1 MGQCPITYE
10 FCSPEKYSL
19 HGLKRL
25 NKGLSTLEP
34 FDSTCIPD
42 TCDSWIDPVVWPFA
56 CAMGRVNARLQR
68 MESVEK
74 NGRYLL
80 FPPSRTYW
88 QIPQNVDLSFRL
100 AQRFGLS
107 IPFHGLMH
115 DKDGTLTCFL
125 DTNIWKANRVEPT
138 HPIQDQSLEAL
149 VATIDEV
156 CTFPILEKYK
166 LLQRILFT
174 WLIGFETQQV
184 SCFFFHQVAQKVELS
199 PAFLFFNSTLPFGVS
214 NREMGLS
221 MNGKTTGFCGTDFVD
236 YAGKYLL
243 GLSEES
249 IQFLVSGFQKTYTS
263 CRELVLQS
271 FLSEELKEQYLD
283 VLVGRLSRLNY

>member
-34 FDSTCIPD
+34 FDSSCLPES
-42 TCDSWIDPVVWPFA
+42 CDSWLDKRVWPFA
-56 CAMGRVNARLQR
+56 CAMGRINARLQC

-80 FPPSRTYW
+80 LPPSRTYL
-88 QIPQNVDLSFRL
+88 QIPQNVDVSLRL

-107 IPFHGLMH
+107 VPFHGLMH
-115 DKDGTLTCFL
+115 DQDGTLTCFI
-125 DTNIWKANRVEPT
+125 DRSMWHTNRFEPVALLEE
-138 HPIQDQSLEAL
+138 QSVEAL
-149 VATIDEV
+149 ASTIDEV
-156 CTFPILEKYK
+156 CTFPVIEKYK

-174 WLIGFETQQV
+174 WLIGFETQQL
-184 SCFFFHQVAQKVELS
+184 SCFSFHQVAQKIELS
-199 PAFLFFNSTLPFGVS
+199 PPVLLFNSTLPFGIS
-214 NREMGLS
+214 DREVGLS
-221 MNGKTTGFCGTDFVD
+221 MDGKTRGFTGSDFMD
-236 YAGKYLL
+236 YTGKHLL

-249 IQFLVSGFQKTYTS
+249 VRFLVSGFQKTYSS